1 MTEVG
6 DVTMK
11 VSDVMTEVG
20 DVTMKVSDVMT
31 EVGDVMTEVDVTMKV
46 SDVMTEV
53 ANVTIEVSNVMI
65 GAADVM
71 SFKKWVIMRFGLRFG
86 GDFGY
91 KWAVFV
97 LPRRVC
103 RRRPCG
109 K

>member
-31 EVGDVMTEVDVTMKV
+31 EVGDVMMKV